1 MSIASNPER
10 SKMVINSQLV
20 KGGILLLGTLFVY
33 KFKLYS
39 LWKLMM
45 VAGVGLCCV
54 YVNKS
59 IMHKK
64 VI

>member
-10 SKMVINSQLV
+10 SSMVINSQLI
-20 KGGILLLGTLFVY
+20 KGGVLLLGTFFVY

-45 VAGVGLCCV
+45 VAGVGLCGV